1 MITQIWF
8 DFGNVFIPVHPHLT
22 QEALE
27 HCGVQ
32 MKPEQFEVL
41 AQEFER
47 GEVSTKEFFQ
57 ALTASCKFLQS
68 SRCTTRAWNALLGE
82 LNDHTLFLKKLAESY
97 SLALVSNTNEAHI
110 DHIKQ
115 ESGPFLWNTFTEKF
129 DALFLSYEMG
139 CRKPDTEYYDRVLEA
154 VGAMPEEVLFIDDTQ
169 ANLDTAAEMG
179 MHTWLFNTQDGDLER
194 ELPAVLT
201 KLNERTASSAGM

>member
-1 MITQIWF
+1 MWRA
-8 DFGNVFIPVHPHLT
+8 N
-22 QEALE
+22 EART
-27 HCGVQ
+27 
-32 MKPEQFEVL
+32 VL
-41 AQEFER
+41 RYWRRKFER

-57 ALTASCKFLQS
+57 VLTASCKFLQS

-82 LNDHTLFLKKLAESY
+82 LNDHTLFLKKLAEDY
-97 SLALVSNTNEAHI
+97 SLALVSNTNVAHI

-154 VGAMPEEVLFIDDTQ
+154 MGALPEEVLFIDDTQ
-169 ANLDTAAEMG
+169 AKPRYSCRDGHAYLVVQYTRWGFGMRTTRGLDKA
-179 MHTWLFNTQDGDLER
+179 Q
-194 ELPAVLT
+194 
-201 KLNERTASSAGM
+201 

>member
-27 HCGVQ
+27 QCGVQ

-82 LNDHTLFLKKLAESY
+82 LNDHTLFLKKLAEDY

-110 DHIKQ
+110 D
-115 ESGPFLWNTFTEKF
+115 
-129 DALFLSYEMG
+129 
-139 CRKPDTEYYDRVLEA
+139 
-154 VGAMPEEVLFIDDTQ
+154 
-169 ANLDTAAEMG
+169 
-179 MHTWLFNTQDGDLER
+179 
-194 ELPAVLT
+194 
-201 KLNERTASSAGM
+201 